1 MDLLI
6 KFLEQL
12 YDEKIT
18 EDFDRIIPV
27 IGDEGMGKSTLMLQ
41 LVWFWLGIIPN
52 QEQTVENVMDS
63 IAWDLEEF
71 KEMLGNKP
79 QYAPIV
85 VHDAA
90 RVLSRKKAMHGDQIE
105 VEEDL
110 LDARFGNYLV
120 LLGYQEFDLVPT
132 MLATRRAKNMLY
144 IPKRGWV
151 HGHNEAAIRKRYDSD
166 SWPDPVLRDS
176 YSDLEGT
183 DLWDTFTSEDQRRKQ
198 ERIEPDQDTEN
209 ESEDPRDVADQVIE
223 DGLESVIS
231 IHGGHNKP
239 YIDADLIEME
249 YDISGRKAKKVKK
262 VLSRDVNLAEYGM
275 A

>member
-18 EDFDRIIPV
+18 KDFDRIIPV

-79 QYAPIV
+79 QYAPIA